1 MNGTLR
7 ANGAGGSRTDRQPL
21 VARTLL
27 AHHRR
32 DDGETETLVPVGPDV
47 AATLQAHRGA
57 GGGGLSPEETLV
69 TLPVADTLTSG
80 SATERA
86 PGRRQEDD
94 SNLVAGT
101 LRSHPRPGSNS
112 DGAITAFN
120 VVPEGGQGA
129 DLRATEVDIAL
140 AVAPQ
145 TGSYDR
151 GLHMTT
157 PVGVRRLTPTE
168 CERLMGWPD
177 GWTAPEGIKAP
188 DTSRYAACGDGVV
201 ANVSEWIARR
211 IIAIDNQETT

>member
-1 MNGTLR
+1 MSTLQAPNGR
-7 ANGAGGSRTDRQPL
+7 GWRVDAEGAAGGHLQVVSK
-21 VARTLL
+21 ALL
-27 AHHRR
+27 GHHRR

-80 SATERA
+80 SAAERA

-112 DGAITAFN
+112 DGA
-120 VVPEGGQGA
+120 
-129 DLRATEVDIAL
+129 
-140 AVAPQ
+140 VAP
-145 TGSYDR
+145 S
-151 GLHMTT
+151 